1 MVTVERKFLDFL
13 TTHGASETE
22 HSGCDFLS
30 HLKGT
35 FQILK
40 DWEQSDRVCVAG
52 LFHSVYGTE
61 VFVETLIPS
70 DLRPVVSKLIGDDAE
85 RLTYYFGIMDRERF
99 LGQLNSA
106 GPFHIKN
113 RQTNMTYELSQ
124 KEFMDLCH
132 IYVANRL
139 EQHPRWPDEYRFCES
154 EEMAQMQQHLCKKAW
169 TDLKKEYRI

>member
-1 MVTVERKFLDFL
+1 MAIIEREFLDFL

-22 HSGCDFLS
+22 HSGYNFLS

-35 FQILK
+35 FEILK

-61 VFVETLIPS
+61 VFVDTLIPS

-85 RLTYYFGIMDRERF
+85 QLTYYFGIMDREHF
-99 LGQLNSA
+99 VGQLNSV
-106 GPFHIKN
+106 GSFHIKN
-113 RQTNMTYELSQ
+113 RQTNMICDLSQ
-124 KEFMDLCH
+124 NEFRDLCH

-139 EQHPRWPDEYRFCES
+139 EHHPRWADNYRFCES
-154 EEMAQMQQHLCKKAW
+154 DEMAQMHQHLCEKAW
-169 TDLKKEYRI
+169 VDLKNEYRF